1 MRPIHRLARPGALAG
16 TLVLLFGAL
25 ACASSRATSSTSNV
39 ANTARD
45 CPVPTPRVDRI
56 IGEAIGRV
64 EPRDSPV
71 RDPEQA
77 LRQICAMMTRS
88 AAAWNRGDLDAFVR
102 DYADD
107 EGTTYIGSRGIVRG
121 RAAIREV
128 YAPRFAPGAARDS
141 LHFERVEVDL
151 LAPDLANTIGWY
163 VLMRGDSVTARGP
176 TSLVMRRMKGS
187 WKIVHDHSS

>member
-1 MRPIHRLARPGALAG
+1 MRSTHRLALAL
-16 TLVLLFGAL
+16 LVVTV
-25 ACASSRATSSTSNV
+25 ACASSSRGPAFTSTT
-39 ANTARD
+39 ANTAQS
-45 CPVPTPRVDRI
+45 CPPLSADSLTNEHGRV
-56 IGEAIGRV
+56 IGAAIGPAQTGEYHV
-64 EPRDSPV
+64 TNPSD
-71 RDPEQA
+71 A
-77 LRQICAMMTRS
+77 LRQICAMMSRS

-107 EGTTYIGSRGIVRG
+107 LGTTYIGSRGIVRG

-151 LAPDLANTIGWY
+151 LAPDLANTIAWY
-163 VLMRGDSVTARGP
+163 VLVRGDSVTARGP
-176 TSLVMRRMKGS
+176 TSLVMRRMNGA

>member
-1 MRPIHRLARPGALAG
+1 
-16 TLVLLFGAL
+16 
-25 ACASSRATSSTSNV
+25 
-39 ANTARD
+39 
-45 CPVPTPRVDRI
+45 
-56 IGEAIGRV
+56 
-64 EPRDSPV
+64 
-71 RDPEQA
+71 
-77 LRQICAMMTRS
+77 MMSRS

-107 EGTTYIGSRGIVRG
+107 LGTTYIGSRGIVRG

-151 LAPDLANTIGWY
+151 LAPDLANTIAWY
-163 VLMRGDSVTARGP
+163 VLVRGDSVTAKGP
-176 TSLVMRRMKGS
+176 TSLVMRRVNGA